1 MECNLDGITGK
12 GRCCCNCKHQMLAM
26 KHPWNKGEARGRITE
41 IFGAL
46 CAVPDMVS
54 EEGRR
59 QAVFFDGGHGMCEM
73 HEFRAPNA
81 LAQADAACGVSP
93 GAMGSAA
100 GDTEKK

>member
-1 MECNLDGITGK
+1 MECTLDGITGK

-26 KHPWNKGEARGRITE
+26 KHPWNNGEARGRITE
-41 IFGAL
+41 VFGSL

-73 HEFRAPNA
+73 HEFRAPNVEA
-81 LAQADAACGVSP
+81 KRGQTAAQMP
-93 GAMGSAA
+93 
-100 GDTEKK
+100 DTE